1 MDDTILAVIMVSEK
15 QQLKLHQL
23 ESINSQTIFIVLLM
37 LAFVFLSEHLLLEHI
52 LELFGQKHE
61 CDFDKTCHKFATL
74 RIWLRLG
81 RN

>member
-1 MDDTILAVIMVSEK
+1 MDDTILAVKMVSEK
-15 QQLKLHQL
+15 QLKLHQL
-23 ESINSQTIFIVLLM
+23 ESINSQTILIVLLM
-37 LAFVFLSEHLLLEHI
+37 LAFVVPSEYLLLERI
-52 LELFGQKHE
+52 LKLFGQKHG